1 MAWAVAVSIMLGC
14 ALISAP
20 LYAAVDF
27 ETDFESATA
36 MTEDGWT
43 AVINY
48 FTPDCTTYA
57 YTAYSFPAPNNGPQ
71 VSALVAGATSQ
82 VVNIYS
88 NYDDPA
94 QTTQCLETN
103 VFQEIFPITE
113 ADVGDYIFSYDV
125 ELPPAEF
132 TGDKVNGFVKVL
144 TSDYS
149 AVLLSLSEP
158 STAGTTAITLT
169 ITKAM
174 VGSRLQFG
182 FNNYAFNYEAS
193 GMYYDNVSFVG
204 FFDGIPTLGN
214 WGMLLMILLL
224 GIVGTLALTR
234 RF

>member
-1 MAWAVAVSIMLGC
+1 
-14 ALISAP
+14 
-20 LYAAVDF
+20 
-27 ETDFESATA
+27 
-36 MTEDGWT
+36 
-43 AVINY
+43 
-48 FTPDCTTYA
+48 
-57 YTAYSFPAPNNGPQ
+57 
-71 VSALVAGATSQ
+71 
-82 VVNIYS
+82 VNIYS

-94 QTTQCLETN
+94 QTTHCLETN

-113 ADVGDYIFSYDV
+113 TDVGDYIFSYDV
-125 ELPPAEF
+125 ELPAAEF

-158 STAGTTAITLT
+158 STAGTRNITLT
-169 ITKAM
+169 ITKEM
-174 VGSRLQFG
+174 VGGRLQFG

-214 WGMLLMILLL
+214 WGMLLMIMLL
-224 GIVGTLALTR
+224 GVVGALALTR